1 MIYLLEFGEEQ
12 GRNATHAIVKAIHG
26 LNTKQ
31 NPSMNSAEVLCSE
44 LILPGFRGKYSSKS
58 HSNPQIQ
65 ELSGHAS
72 ERRKEIH
79 TYFKTPFSLYHQF
92 SGKETET
99 LRSQGVGY

>member
-1 MIYLLEFGEEQ
+1 MIYLLEAGEEQ
-12 GRNATHAIVKAIHG
+12 ERNATHAIVKVIYG

-31 NPSMNSAEVLCSE
+31 NPRMNSTEVQCSE

-72 ERRKEIH
+72 ERNDIH
-79 TYFKTPFSLYHQF
+79 ILKLHLVYIINFLERRQKL
-92 SGKETET
+92 
-99 LRSQGVGY
+99 